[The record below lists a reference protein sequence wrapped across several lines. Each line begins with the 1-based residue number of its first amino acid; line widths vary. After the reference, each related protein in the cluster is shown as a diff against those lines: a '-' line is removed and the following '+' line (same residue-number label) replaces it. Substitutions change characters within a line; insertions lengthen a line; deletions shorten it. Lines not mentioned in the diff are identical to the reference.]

1 MDAQKIPL
9 HFGYI
14 TTLTGS
20 SFIGDGGIPVVDL
33 ALRLI
38 NERDDVLQNY
48 TLNYTDVL
56 DSKVNIDKAK
66 FSTLIVFYC
75 SAIEPYHLINSLN

>member
-1 MDAQKIPL
+1 MQIDTVDAVSQKIPL

-20 SFIGDGGIPVVDL
+20 FIGNGGIPVVDL

-56 DSKVNIDKAK
+56 DSAVK
-66 FSTLIVFYC
+66 Y
-75 SAIEPYHLINSLN
+75 